1 MNRGVVVRSS
11 VSEQRQPEVRKA
23 CVILLVNEDV
33 AAVKISVNDPLV
45 M

>member
-1 MNRGVVVRSS
+1 MNRGVVVRGS
-11 VSEQRQPEVRKA
+11 VGEQRQPKIREA
-23 CVILLVNEDV
+23 CVIVLVDKDV